1 MCQTILFFVQFEI
14 VNVLKPPYSE
24 IKLMISDN
32 TNHKESETVF
42 KRTKLE
48 SGHISRTFKTGLNL
62 KVIKGE
68 AEGRAARKLIR
79 QPLNTSKILS

>member
-1 MCQTILFFVQFEI
+1 MCQTILFFVQFKI

-32 TNHKESETVF
+32 TNHKESTEF